1 MFFKAI
7 AFTRILSIFPEQ
19 CRVYPR
25 IHQHHMSREG
35 PERMMIPTTP
45 IIITGNPNEGWI
57 VGCAGGAA
65 GVCVAMGVC
74 AMVDITGAAAA

>member
-1 MFFKAI
+1 
-7 AFTRILSIFPEQ
+7 
-19 CRVYPR
+19 
-25 IHQHHMSREG
+25 
-35 PERMMIPTTP
+35 MMIPTTP